1 MAGELVVDW
10 HKLSLTRDE
19 DNVAMEVGK
28 EMMVCL
34 VGRLLTPR
42 VIFWDVI
49 FKALSMVWKVEQR
62 LGVDNIACRFGSH
75 WTSPSH

>member
-1 MAGELVVDW
+1 MCTTIMAGELVVDW

-34 VGRLLTPR
+34 VL
-42 VIFWDVI
+42 V
-49 FKALSMVWKVEQR
+49 LS
-62 LGVDNIACRFGSH
+62 LG
-75 WTSPSH
+75 T